1 LSEIGHEQVIL
12 GDDFTGQMTQPT
24 VSEHRRTSTSR
35 TNPSRLSSV
44 KGIVHSLTKNI
55 HIAPK
60 I

>member
-1 LSEIGHEQVIL
+1 MLGKIENSSDVCRTSSLSEIGHEQVIL

-44 KGIVHSLTKNI
+44 
-55 HIAPK
+55 
-60 I
+60 